1 MTYKFKLS
9 RRMACLRAPL
19 VALAVALTGCDNAKP
34 FEPGPSDAT
43 GQGMGI
49 DTTLTSA
56 SFSGGIP
63 IGIFAQP
70 TSEFGQRYN
79 GAQRNI
85 SPHEL
90 LKELAA
96 IKARGGKVVLMLAG
110 KQDYYKEG
118 GYFSLTKWKSRVDRF
133 KGVNF
138 SSYIKDGTIIG
149 HYMIDEPDD
158 PANWKSRPV
167 PPSVLEEMAKYSKQ
181 LWPDLLTVV
190 RVEAGY
196 LAQNHKFLDAAW
208 GQYLSRKGNVD
219 DYIRK
224 TVADAQQRGL
234 GLIVGLNYIHGGIPN
249 QTPMTASE
257 VETWGSVLLSSTY
270 PCAFISWVYDP
281 SYLSTS
287 GMGNAMDALRR
298 KAENRSVKSC
308 RGSSSGGGTPPPSE
322 PPPSEPPPV
331 EPPPS
336 EPPPP
341 STPSVGVPFGP
352 NGLPMSAT
360 GSFTGSVRSATP
372 TNVLAMAA
380 AARRAGYRVILRF
393 TGTEVAN
400 SDGTFSLTKWKAALD
415 RYAGVELSSYVS
427 DGTIAGH
434 MLVQNPHTA
443 KSWGGQ
449 PISHAT
455 LEEMARHSRQRWP
468 GLPTIAQAPPS
479 WLAGKTTPWQYLDA
493 SSVTYTGSAGDAGQW
508 VGTQASA
515 AGKAR
520 LGLLVVMNVLN
531 GGTSSSQLP
540 GTIRG
545 RFAMSG
551 SQLRSWGSA
560 LVAPSQVCGLMMSSY
575 DAGYFG
581 RSDVKDAVAAVG
593 TIARTRAATS
603 CRTRS

>member
-181 LWPDLLTVV
+181 LWPDLPTIV
-190 RVEAGY
+190 RVEPSY
-196 LAQNHKFLDAAW
+196 LASTHRYLDAAW
-208 GQYLSRKGNVD
+208 AQYLSRRGAAD
-219 DYIRK
+219 DYLRRN
-224 TVADAQQRGL
+224 VADAQARGL
-234 GLIVGLNYIHGGIPN
+234 ALIVGLNVLKGGTPN
-249 QTPMTASE
+249 GTKVTASQLE
-257 VETWGSVLLSSTY
+257 SWGSTLLSSSY
-270 PCAFISWVYDP
+270 PCAFISWVYD
-281 SYLSTS
+281 SGYLSS
-287 GMGNAMDALRR
+287 GGIQGAMDVLRHQ
-298 KAENRSVKSC
+298 AQNRSARAC
-308 RGSSSGGGTPPPSE
+308 RAASSSGGQTPPPPPPPSE
-322 PPPSEPPPV
+322 PPPSEPPP
-331 EPPPS
+331 PS
-336 EPPPP
+336 P
-341 STPSVGVPFGP
+341 SAGVPFGP
-352 NGLPMSAT
+352 YGLPTSEMGS
-360 GSFTGSVRSATP
+360 SFTGSVRGATP
-372 TNVLAMAA
+372 GNVLATAA
-380 AARRAGYRVILRF
+380 AARKGGARLILRLS
-393 TGTEVAN
+393 GNDVVN
-400 SDGTFSLTKWKAALD
+400 PDGTFSLTKWKAALD
-415 RYAGVELSSYVS
+415 RYAGVDLSSYVS

-434 MLVQNPHTA
+434 LLVQNPQNA
-443 KSWGGQ
+443 KVWGGRE
-449 PISHAT
+449 ISHAT
-455 LEEMARHSRQRWP
+455 LDDMARYSRHRWP
-468 GLPTIAQAPPS
+468 AIPTIAHAPPS
-479 WLAGKTTPWQYLDA
+479 WLGTKATPWQYLDA
-493 SSVTYTGSAGDAGQW
+493 SSVMYSGSAGDAGVW
-508 VGTQASA
+508 VGKQASA

-520 LGLLVVMNVLN
+520 LGLLVAMNVLN
-531 GGTSSSQLP
+531 GGTSTSRLA
-540 GTIRG
+540 GTTTG
-545 RFAMSG
+545 KFAMSA
-551 SQLRSWGSA
+551 SQLQSWGST
-560 LVAPSQVCGLMMSSY
+560 LVAQSQVCGLMLARY
-575 DAGYFG
+575 DDAYFG
-581 RSDVKDAVAAVG
+581 RSDVKEAVG
-593 TIARTRAATS
+593 TVARKAEARAATS
-603 CRTRS
+603 CRVRS